1 MGEFSCCS
9 FVAGIIR
16 GIVTASG
23 IPCTVT
29 AYDLKDDDQHNYVMY
44 LIRVEM

>member
-16 GIVTASG
+16 GVVVASG
-23 IPCTVT
+23 VPCTVT
-29 AYDLKDDDQHNYVMY
+29 AYDLKDDDNHTYAMY